1 MTSEPINPHDLFF
14 KQYLSHP
21 VAAADFL
28 RNHLPATVVSLVDL
42 TQLTLAKD
50 SFVDEQLRNHLSDL
64 VYRTVTT
71 EQTPIAFSLL
81 FEHKSYPDG

>member
-1 MTSEPINPHDLFF
+1 MTNEPINPHDLFF

-28 RNHLPATVVSLVDL
+28 RHHLPPAVVSLVDL

-50 SFVDEQLRNHLSDL
+50 SFTSAPARGGAHL
-64 VYRTVTT
+64 
-71 EQTPIAFSLL
+71 
-81 FEHKSYPDG
+81 